1 MQAGRLH
8 RAPEARRSNDT
19 PGVQNA
25 TADAPRESGVGS
37 NAVMAQWIAGWRVK
51 MSNMAFQEITSTQ
64 APPDMLWIPG
74 GTFLMGSDDFYPEEA
89 PVHEV
94 SVDGFWMDRH
104 IVTNEQ
110 FARFVEATGYV
121 TVAERPLNAA
131 DYPGAPPENLVPGAL
146 TFQKTGG
153 PVDLTDYRNW
163 WAWTPGTSWRHPL
176 GPESSIAGIERHPV
190 VHVAYE
196 DAEAYARW
204 AGKELPTEAEWER
217 AARGGLEG
225 KKFTWGDEHFPGGK
239 AMANSWQGE
248 FPWQNLLL
256 DGFAGTSPVGSFPP
270 NDYGLFDMAGNVWE
284 WTSDWYV
291 HNHANEIVQA
301 CCGPAVN
308 PRIASSQKS
317 YDPRQPDIRI
327 PRRVVKGGSHLCAPN
342 YCLRY
347 RPAARQPQMID
358 TGMSHI
364 GFRCISRT
372 IEAPL
377 QEEVFEEAHPEPT
390 KQPSIHKLKT
400 SIREVFRQFKIMRRA
415 LVHPQVPWHAK
426 AVAGCAVLYVVSP
439 IQIIPNFIPI
449 IGQMDDVLV
458 VTLGIKYLRRYVPQ
472 SVLDEC
478 ESGSHKPC
486 QCKRV
491 LNPVPVPL
499 PSADS

>member
-1 MQAGRLH
+1 MKEQL
-8 RAPEARRSNDT
+8 S
-19 PGVQNA
+19 
-25 TADAPRESGVGS
+25 
-37 NAVMAQWIAGWRVK
+37 
-51 MSNMAFQEITSTQ
+51 QEISQTQ
-64 APPDMLWIPG
+64 TPPDMLWIPG
-74 GTFLMGSDDFYPEEA
+74 GTFRMGSEDFYPEEG

-94 SVDGFWMDRH
+94 SIDGFWMDRH

-110 FARFVEATGYV
+110 FARFVAATGYV
-121 TVAERPLNAA
+121 TVAERNPNPA

-146 TFQKTGG
+146 VFHTTQG
-153 PVDLTDYRNW
+153 PVDLKDYTNW
-163 WAWTPGTSWRHPL
+163 WAWTPGTNWRRPQ
-176 GPESSIAGIERHPV
+176 GPQSSIDGIEHHPV

-217 AARGGLEG
+217 AARGGLED

-270 NDYGLFDMAGNVWE
+270 NAFGLFDMAGNVWE

-291 HNHANEIVQA
+291 HHHANEIAQA

-308 PRIASSQKS
+308 PRIASQAKS
-317 YDPRQPDIRI
+317 YDPRQPTIRI
-327 PRRVVKGGSHLCAPN
+327 PRKVVKGGSHLCAPN

-364 GFRCISRT
+364 GFRCIMRADRLAEKDASIPHEEDT
-372 IEAPL
+372 KQPL
-377 QEEVFEEAHPEPT
+377 IQMQEQT
-390 KQPSIHKLKT
+390 KQPSMQKLKS
-400 SIREVFRQFKIMRRA
+400 SIRQVFKQFKIMRRA
-415 LVHPQVPWHAK
+415 VMHPQVPWHAK
-426 AVAGCAVLYVVSP
+426 LVAGCAVLYVVSP

-458 VTLGIKYLRRYVPQ
+458 LTLGVRYLRRCVPR
-472 SVLDEC
+472 SVLEEC
-478 ESGSHKPC
+478 ESHSRKPSES
-486 QCKRV
+486 KILLRPAAG
-491 LNPVPVPL
+491 LL
-499 PSADS
+499 LDSKS